1 MADQKKLDRW
11 AEQLLDTG
19 KRNNLINYRNTKA
32 SSAEIVSPDCKTV
45 FSKCSVGHVFD
56 IFDPK
61 ITETDLDVEG
71 ITDRILNSNNNV
83 DTLRRTEEKAVYSLD
98 DIQTNDPR
106 MLELKSKI
114 RKYAKSDL
122 PVLIYGETGTGKEL
136 TAHSLHNLSG
146 RADKPFVV
154 QNCSSIPGNLIE
166 SILFGT
172 SKGAFTGAIE
182 NTGLLEIAD
191 GGTIFLDEINSMPM
205 DLQPKILRV
214 IQDGTFRRVGGKDVR
229 HVDVRI
235 ISSTNEPLA
244 QAIQRNEFRKDLYYR
259 LSVLTVEIPPLR
271 ERKGDIPLLVDYF
284 VRKYDSEFKK
294 NVHRVSSKVYEA
306 LSHYNMPGNVRELE
320 NIIASALV
328 TIDDDKEVLRLSDVE
343 DRLNPA
349 GLFGSDIASMS
360 ENESDD
366 MIVEMSSVD
375 DNYDIGEGTLKECV
389 AEFEKKLIKNA
400 LIRENGNVSKA
411 AQQLGVP
418 RQTLARKV
426 KDYGLLQMP

>member
-1 MADQKKLDRW
+1 
-11 AEQLLDTG
+11 
-19 KRNNLINYRNTKA
+19 
-32 SSAEIVSPDCKTV
+32 
-45 FSKCSVGHVFD
+45 
-56 IFDPK
+56 
-61 ITETDLDVEG
+61 
-71 ITDRILNSNNNV
+71 
-83 DTLRRTEEKAVYSLD
+83 
-98 DIQTNDPR
+98 
-106 MLELKSKI
+106 ML
-114 RKYAKSDL
+114 
-122 PVLIYGETGTGKEL
+122 
-136 TAHSLHNLSG
+136 
-146 RADKPFVV
+146 
-154 QNCSSIPGNLIE
+154 
-166 SILFGT
+166 
-172 SKGAFTGAIE
+172 
-182 NTGLLEIAD
+182 
-191 GGTIFLDEINSMPM
+191 
-205 DLQPKILRV
+205 
-214 IQDGTFRRVGGKDVR
+214 
-229 HVDVRI
+229 
-235 ISSTNEPLA
+235 
-244 QAIQRNEFRKDLYYR
+244 
-259 LSVLTVEIPPLR
+259 
-271 ERKGDIPLLVDYF
+271 
-284 VRKYDSEFKK
+284 KYDSEFKK